1 VQSPAGGAPP
11 TVELLFRARLSTAL
25 LACQRHVTL
34 KEPCLF
40 LGAVMPA
47 PRWAIGGEMTH
58 VVHPRGS
65 LMSGRFVDYRVSRI
79 SGRVQPVMRSARATA
94 S

>member
-1 VQSPAGGAPP
+1 MA
-11 TVELLFRARLSTAL
+11 AL
-25 LACQRHVTL
+25 A
-34 KEPCLF
+34 
-40 LGAVMPA
+40 A
-47 PRWAIGGEMTH
+47 EMTH

-65 LMSGRFVDYRVSRI
+65 LMSGRFVDYQLSRI